1 MILMCFSAE
10 ICKGFLS
17 RQWHTLNGLPEFG
30 AVYNH
35 QIESLVKTY
44 FTNVTDVLSVVETT
58 AKWVENEVPMLQSK
72 DSSLH
77 TFPTI
82 TK

>member
-1 MILMCFSAE
+1 MILMRFSAE

-44 FTNVTDVLSVVETT
+44 FTNVTDVLLVVETT
-58 AKWVENEVPMLQSK
+58 AKWVEREVPMLQSK
-72 DSSLH
+72 DSHLH

>member
-1 MILMCFSAE
+1 MRFSAE

-44 FTNVTDVLSVVETT
+44 FTNVTDVLSAVETT
-58 AKWVENEVPMLQSK
+58 AKWVENEVPTLQGK